1 MKVAKEFECNAGLD
15 SDLRARVQS
24 ASKQLDVLRN
34 RPLTIAVLNCNL
46 MDSICMENQHIDV
59 AWNRIPAVHAG
70 MVKLYLKSQS
80 FE

>member
-15 SDLRARVQS
+15 SDLRAWVQS

-34 RPLTIAVLNCNL
+34 RPLTIAILNCDL
-46 MDSICMENQHIDV
+46 VDSVCMENQHVNV
-59 AWNRIPAVHAG
+59 AWNQVPAAHAG
-70 MVKLYLKSQS
+70 MVNLYLKSQS

>member
-15 SDLRARVQS
+15 SNLRARVQS

-34 RPLTIAVLNCNL
+34 RSLTIAILNCDL
-46 MDSICMENQHIDV
+46 VDSVCVENQHIDV
-59 AWNRIPAVHAG
+59 AWNRVPAAHAG
-70 MVKLYLKSQS
+70 MVKLYPKSQS